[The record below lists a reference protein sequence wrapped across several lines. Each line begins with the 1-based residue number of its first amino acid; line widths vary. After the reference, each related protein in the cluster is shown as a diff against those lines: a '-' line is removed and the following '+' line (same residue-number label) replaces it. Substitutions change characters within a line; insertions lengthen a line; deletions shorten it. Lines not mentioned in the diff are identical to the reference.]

1 MAKINLNPALEAIHG
16 KIGDLVFKRFCGSEI
31 VTRMPDRTGIVPS
44 ANQLAQM
51 QKFRLAALY
60 GTAVRTD
67 PVSKQIYEDASVQK
81 GIPAF
86 ALAVGDF
93 LNAPAVDEI
102 DLSGFT
108 GKIGDKISVRA
119 SDDIEISGVHV

>member
-86 ALAVGDF
+86 ALHLEASGDDRCVGCAGTYHGQMH
-93 LNAPAVDEI
+93 L
-102 DLSGFT
+102 L
-108 GKIGDKISVRA
+108 
-119 SDDIEISGVHV
+119 